1 MDLGQRPETEATQV
15 RRIYIYQYYRTIDY
29 CPLVAVCFALV
40 LSVRPP
46 PSTAVIDC
54 SLPPSCPAPMP
65 APASAAPSAALWPA
79 RLARRAL
86 VDASPREEAARTSVK
101 PPAPVG
107 AAATAPPPLRLP
119 PPSPS
124 ESDGAGSDSG
134 SAPSSKS
141 KSSVSA
147 KLRIGAKRPYPS
159 ACAAAASVGTDQ
171 VLSHCAYS
179 YLGTIT
185 QYRHRPSLISLSF
198 GIKYPGTAELL
209 RGRDLIH

>member
-1 MDLGQRPETEATQV
+1 MSFLLSLMCHR
-15 RRIYIYQYYRTIDY
+15 
-29 CPLVAVCFALV
+29 VAVVAGISCRLRLLLPLLPCQGGAGRGAI
-40 LSVRPP
+40 SICISAPP
-46 PSTAVIDC
+46 
-54 SLPPSCPAPMP
+54 
-65 APASAAPSAALWPA
+65 
-79 RLARRAL
+79 
-86 VDASPREEAARTSVK
+86 EEAARTSVK